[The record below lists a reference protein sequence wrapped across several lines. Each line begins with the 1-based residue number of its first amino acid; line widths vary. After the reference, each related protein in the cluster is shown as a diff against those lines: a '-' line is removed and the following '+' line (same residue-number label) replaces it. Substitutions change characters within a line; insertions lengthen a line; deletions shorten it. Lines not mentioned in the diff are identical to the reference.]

1 MKTTFFLLLF
11 SLSLVGLKAQS
22 VTTDWPSTILAFDA
36 TTTGVQLTG
45 SLAIERHF
53 HPNPGFHTFIGG
65 GIFGAKDFG
74 LASDEIGPFL
84 EAGFWT
90 GKRNHH
96 FEMRA
101 GITVYGFPKM
111 TEAYPVGAIG
121 YRWHNPDKPAVF
133 RIFLGNVTG
142 IGLGWVLGKGNKKSV
157 K

>member
-1 MKTTFFLLLF
+1 MKSTFFLLLL
-11 SLSLVGLKAQS
+11 SLSVLGLTAQS
-22 VTTDWPSTILAFDA
+22 GTSDWPSTILAFDV
-36 TTTGVQLTG
+36 TTTGVQVTG

-53 HPNPGFHTFIGG
+53 HPKPGFHTFIGG
-65 GIFGAKDFG
+65 GIFAAKDGG

-101 GITVYGFPKM
+101 GITAYDYSSPEF
-111 TEAYPVGAIG
+111 YPVGSIG
-121 YRWHNPDKPAVF
+121 YRWHNPEKPLIF

-142 IGLGWVLGKGNKKSV
+142 IGLGLVLGKK
-157 K
+157 